1 MGGLWQALAFGFG
14 GIRPR
19 GETLIVD
26 PRLPTEW
33 NALEFALRFRG
44 RQLRLRIDRKRSHG
58 RAPADWHVYQA
69 HDHWE
74 VTSEMKTILAAL
86 DNSLASRSVL
96 ASAQALSTLLDSHVE
111 AATRADERPA
121 DRAKHD

>member
-19 GETLIVD
+19 GDTLIVD

-33 NALEFALRFRG
+33 NGLEFALRFRG
-44 RQLRLRIDRKRSHG
+44 RQLRLRIDRNEVT
-58 RAPADWHVYQA
+58 AQPEDWRVYQA

-74 VTSEMKTILAAL
+74 VKA
-86 DNSLASRSVL
+86 R
-96 ASAQALSTLLDSHVE
+96 
-111 AATRADERPA
+111 
-121 DRAKHD
+121 